1 MNKIWTGWVT
11 PDWRAMSWPDRL
23 AWLIGS
29 GFGSGFSPLAPGTAG
44 SALATVIYCAVML
57 SLPRELGFIFRASLL
72 LAMAAVGFV
81 VGVWATGR
89 MSTDDNPDPGTAVWD
104 EFVGMWLTALPTTT
118 LPWHEW
124 TLPTTTLPWHEWT
137 HPPTFWIAGWVAAA
151 FIVFR
156 AFDTLKPWPCRRL
169 ERLHGGWGIML
180 DDAAA
185 AVWGLLTMQVL
196 FTAAALMTFLFQMTG
211 VIG

>member
-11 PDWRAMSWPDRL
+11 PDWRAMTWPDRL

-44 SALATVIYCAVML
+44 SAAAAVIYCGVML
-57 SLPRELGFIFRASLL
+57 LLPADADFLIRWLTVLLMAALGFSI
-72 LAMAAVGFV
+72 
-81 VGVWATGR
+81 GVWATGR

-118 LPWHEW
+118 LPWIGWQHPS
-124 TLPTTTLPWHEWT
+124 TL
-137 HPPTFWIAGWVAAA
+137 FWIAGWVAAA

-185 AVWGLLTMQVL
+185 AVWGALTMQVL
-196 FTAAALMTFLFQMTG
+196 FSAAALVSFLFWMT
-211 VIG
+211 

>member
-23 AWLIGS
+23 AWFIGS

-44 SALATVIYCAVML
+44 SAAAAVIYCGVML
-57 SLPRELGFIFRASLL
+57 LLPADADFIIRLLTLLLMAALGFCI
-72 LAMAAVGFV
+72 
-81 VGVWATGR
+81 GVWATGR

-118 LPWHEW
+118 LPWIGWQHPS
-124 TLPTTTLPWHEWT
+124 TL
-137 HPPTFWIAGWVAAA
+137 FWIAGWVAAA

-185 AVWGLLTMQVL
+185 AVWGVLTMQVL
-196 FTAAALMTFLFQMTG
+196 FSAAALMSFLFWMT
-211 VIG
+211 

>member
-11 PDWRAMSWPDRL
+11 PDWRTMSWSDRL
-23 AWLIGS
+23 AWFIGS

-44 SALATVIYCAVML
+44 SAAAAVIYCGVML
-57 SLPRELGFIFRASLL
+57 LLPEDVDFIIRLLTLL
-72 LAMAAVGFV
+72 LMAALGLSI
-81 VGVWATGR
+81 GVWATAR

-118 LPWHEW
+118 LPWFGWQHPS
-124 TLPTTTLPWHEWT
+124 TLL
-137 HPPTFWIAGWVAAA
+137 WIAGWVAAA

-180 DDAAA
+180 DDVAAA
-185 AVWGLLTMQVL
+185 AWGLLTMQIL
-196 FTAAALMTFLFQMTG
+196 FSAAAFITPLFRMAG
-211 VIG
+211 DMG

>member
-11 PDWRAMSWPDRL
+11 PDWRAMTWPDRL

-44 SALATVIYCAVML
+44 SAAAAVIYCGVML
-57 SLPRELGFIFRASLL
+57 LLPADADFLIRWLTVLLMAALGFSI
-72 LAMAAVGFV
+72 
-81 VGVWATGR
+81 GVWATGR

-118 LPWHEW
+118 LPWIGWQHPS
-124 TLPTTTLPWHEWT
+124 TL
-137 HPPTFWIAGWVAAA
+137 FWIAGWVAAA

-185 AVWGLLTMQVL
+185 AVWGVLTMQVL
-196 FTAAALMTFLFQMTG
+196 FSAAALMTFLFWMT
-211 VIG
+211 

>member
-1 MNKIWTGWVT
+1 MNKIWTGWAI
-11 PDWRAMSWPDRL
+11 PDWRRLSWLDRL
-23 AWLIGS
+23 AWTIGT
-29 GFGSGFSPLAPGTAG
+29 GFGSGLSPLAPGTAG
-44 SALATVIYCAVML
+44 SAAAVVIYCAVML
-57 SLPRELGFIFRASLL
+57 LLPREVDFIFRPSLL
-72 LAMAAVGFV
+72 LAMAAVGFF

-89 MSTDDNPDPGTAVWD
+89 MSTDDDPDPGTAVWD

-118 LPWHEW
+118 LPWHS
-124 TLPTTTLPWHEWT
+124 WT
-137 HPPTFWIAGWVAAA
+137 HPYTLFWVAAA

-196 FTAAALMTFLFQMTG
+196 FSAVALMTFLFWEPKI
-211 VIG
+211 IG

>member
-23 AWLIGS
+23 AWFIGS

-44 SALATVIYCAVML
+44 SAAAAVIYCGVML
-57 SLPRELGFIFRASLL
+57 LLPADADFLIRWLTVLLMAALGFSI
-72 LAMAAVGFV
+72 
-81 VGVWATGR
+81 GVWATGR

-104 EFVGMWLTALPTTT
+104 EFVGMWLTALPTAT
-118 LPWHEW
+118 LPWIGWQHPA
-124 TLPTTTLPWHEWT
+124 TL
-137 HPPTFWIAGWVAAA
+137 FWIVGWVAAA

-185 AVWGLLTMQVL
+185 AVWGVLAMQVL
-196 FTAAALMTFLFQMTG
+196 FTAKALISFLSWNAG
-211 VIG
+211 IIG

>member
-44 SALATVIYCAVML
+44 SAAAAVIYCGVML
-57 SLPRELGFIFRASLL
+57 LLPADADFLIRWLTVLLMAALGFSI
-72 LAMAAVGFV
+72 
-81 VGVWATGR
+81 GVWATGR

-118 LPWHEW
+118 LPWIGWQHPS
-124 TLPTTTLPWHEWT
+124 TL
-137 HPPTFWIAGWVAAA
+137 FWIAGWVAAA

-185 AVWGLLTMQVL
+185 AVWGVLTMQVL
-196 FTAAALMTFLFQMTG
+196 FSAAALVSFLFWMT
-211 VIG
+211 

>member
-23 AWLIGS
+23 AWFIGS
-29 GFGSGFSPLAPGTAG
+29 GFGSGLSPLAPGTAG
-44 SALATVIYCAVML
+44 SAVATVIYCAVML
-57 SLPRELGFIFRASLL
+57 SLPRELDFIFRASLL
-72 LAMAAVGFV
+72 LAMAAVGFF
-81 VGVWATGR
+81 VGIWATGR

-118 LPWHEW
+118 LPWLGW
-124 TLPTTTLPWHEWT
+124 TDTSPSTL
-137 HPPTFWIAGWVAAA
+137 FWIAGWVAAA

-196 FTAAALMTFLFQMTG
+196 FSAAALMTSLFWATG
-211 VIG
+211 IID

>member
-11 PDWRAMSWPDRL
+11 PDWRAMTWLDRL
-23 AWLIGS
+23 AWVIGS

-44 SALATVIYCAVML
+44 SAAAAVIYCGVML
-57 SLPRELGFIFRASLL
+57 LLPRDADFILRYFIVLLMAALGFSI
-72 LAMAAVGFV
+72 
-81 VGVWATGR
+81 GVWATGR
-89 MSTDDNPDPGTAVWD
+89 MSTDDNPDPATAVWD

-118 LPWHEW
+118 LPWIGW
-124 TLPTTTLPWHEWT
+124 Q
-137 HPPTFWIAGWVAAA
+137 HPSILFWISGWVAAA

-185 AVWGLLTMQVL
+185 AVWGVLTMQVL
-196 FTAAALMTFLFQMTG
+196 FSAAALMTFLFWMT
-211 VIG
+211 

>member
-44 SALATVIYCAVML
+44 SAAAAVIYCGVML
-57 SLPRELGFIFRASLL
+57 LLPADADFLIRWLTVLLMAALGFSI
-72 LAMAAVGFV
+72 
-81 VGVWATGR
+81 GVWATGR

-118 LPWHEW
+118 LPWIGWQHPS
-124 TLPTTTLPWHEWT
+124 TL
-137 HPPTFWIAGWVAAA
+137 FWIAGWVAAA

-185 AVWGLLTMQVL
+185 AVWGVLTMQVL
-196 FTAAALMTFLFQMTG
+196 FSAAALMTFLFWAA
-211 VIG
+211 

>member
-1 MNKIWTGWVT
+1 MNKIWTGWAI
-11 PDWRAMSWPDRL
+11 PDWRQLSWLDRL
-23 AWLIGS
+23 GWIIGT
-29 GFGSGFSPLAPGTAG
+29 GFGSGLSPLAPGTAG
-44 SALATVIYCAVML
+44 SAAAAVIYCAVML
-57 SLPRELGFIFRASLL
+57 LLPRDLDSIFRASLL
-72 LAMAAVGFV
+72 LAVAVVGFF

-118 LPWHEW
+118 LPWDVSMHPS
-124 TLPTTTLPWHEWT
+124 TL
-137 HPPTFWIAGWVAAA
+137 FWVAGWVAAA

-185 AVWGLLTMQVL
+185 AVWGMLTMQVL
-196 FTAAALMTFLFQMTG
+196 FSAAALMNFRFWTTG
-211 VIG
+211 IID